1 MKEIS
6 EKVPENTYIIVVG
19 NKLDCESKRQVTLTE
34 ARKFCEDNKLSYIE
48 TSAKLGTNIKKL
60 FETITSS
67 LFDSNVFSTNKDK
80 TVVIDQPI
88 KLEESKKSYNK
99 CCK

>member
-1 MKEIS
+1 MDS
-6 EKVPENTYIIVVG
+6 
-19 NKLDCESKRQVTLTE
+19 DSKRQISFSE
-34 ARKFCEDNKLSYIE
+34 AKKFCEENKLAYIE
-48 TSAKLGTNIKKL
+48 TSAKNGTNIKKL

-88 KLEESKKSYNK
+88 KLNVSKKSFNK